1 MGQKFTTLDLEMFSW
16 IWQRRHRQT
25 KLDFTENLK
34 FCASKDTIHRVK
46 RQPKEW
52 EKIFAN
58 YISDKGLIFII
69 YREHLELN
77 KKTINSKSAKDL
89 NKHFSKEY
97 IQMANNSMKR
107 CSTSLI
113 FREMQIKITMW
124 YHLTSIRRLLLKTN
138 KQTNKPTGSSLVA

>member
-1 MGQKFTTLDLEMFSW
+1 MDLNLLEENIVVKLHDIGFGNNFLDMRAKV
-16 IWQRRHRQT
+16 QAT
-25 KLDFTENLK
+25 KAKIDEQDYIKLK
-34 FCASKDTIHRVK
+34 SFYETKETINRVK
-46 RQPKEW
+46 RQSMEW

-113 FREMQIKITMW
+113 FREMQIKITM
-124 YHLTSIRRLLLKTN
+124 
-138 KQTNKPTGSSLVA
+138 